1 MGSIRVRTGLAM
13 SWKALCCLLAGAI
26 MPVVASAQY
35 TPAFGPEQFARTAG
49 PPNQFVEQFQQ
60 CGTAGCQLVVVNGNA
75 DGSDRVS
82 SAWIYL
88 NGVEILGPSDFDPQT
103 GTIITPVSLAASN
116 TLEIKLASAPGSFL
130 TVEVECVTSP
140 ATLSA
145 VAPGD
150 SLLSPSTLATA
161 LTFRNTGTGDAQNVS
176 VSMITLTGGTVTS
189 PTPLPFNLGTISA
202 DGAAVLYS
210 DFSGLFA
217 PSSAEVLG
225 VSGTYTSGGASYCF
239 NFTANFTIPKASP
252 GSSPLQYVQAT
263 SNTVSGGGF
272 PPVTVHE
279 GDDGQVGW
287 TTPIGP
293 IRVGTPP
300 PPTTESTSLPQI
312 TGSANGLLRKT
323 NMSSAKLLPV
333 SIGSAARA
341 AMSSAPHNQ
350 APASPPPVVSYR
362 NIDMYAGDFVRPNV
376 PQLGQGPVGCLPDGV
391 FGVCAEPSG
400 AAEPGGTVFA
410 TSNWLDAWSVDGI
423 FGSGTAPEPSF
434 HPVDPTTVFPADAI
448 GFCCDQVVQYAPTI
462 DRFIWVIQGPGGYRL
477 AVSYPP
483 DIVTYAGTRW
493 VYWNLSASLL
503 ASPFNVSNPGVDY
516 PDLSIGNNYVYLSW
530 DLYTGSTYY
539 GHQVARI
546 PLAGLKA
553 GGTIQIGLTDPADG
567 SMSHYAH
574 LSQNTLDAV
583 YWAGHYNSSTLRV
596 LSMKEGD
603 NSYSWN
609 DVQIPSFNNNP
620 AALSSTT
627 PDGRDWM
634 KFLHTNAP
642 QNGVIGATRVL
653 GTPVVTGN
661 GPPPETYDIWFA
673 WMAGPIGTL
682 PNPYI
687 ALVEVDQNSNFV
699 LSGAIWNPDLA
710 YGYPALATNLCT
722 QEVGVSLVAGGNG
735 SYQHHDVEFL
745 DDATLYPTTNSNVG
759 ATRWGDYVT
768 IRQAP
773 PTTLNPGNLFLAFGF
788 GFSEPPPPPVIGD
801 ATSVRYVVF
810 GRPSSSCTVI
820 Q

>member
-1 MGSIRVRTGLAM
+1 MGSNHTRSGPTV
-13 SWKALCCLLAGAI
+13 SWTALCCLLACAI
-26 MPVVASAQY
+26 VPVASAQY
-35 TPAFGPEQFARTAG
+35 TPAFGPVQFDRTAG

-88 NGVEILGPSDFDPQT
+88 NGVEILGPSDFNQQT

-116 TLEIKLASAPGSFL
+116 KLEVKLASAPGSFL
-130 TVEVECVTSP
+130 TVEVECVTSA

-150 SLLSPSTLATA
+150 SLLNPSTLATA

-176 VSMITLTGGTVTS
+176 VSTITLSGGTLTS

-202 DGAAVLYS
+202 EGTAALYS
-210 DFSGLFA
+210 DFSGIFA
-217 PSSAEVLG
+217 PSSPEVLA

-252 GSSPLQYVQAT
+252 GSSPLHYVQAT

-272 PPVTVHE
+272 PPGTVNANA
-279 GDDGQVGW
+279 GDNDSAGW

-293 IRVGTPP
+293 ISVATPP
-300 PPTTESTSLPQI
+300 PPTPESTSPPAI
-312 TGSANGLLRKT
+312 TSPETAILGITPSVAPLLS
-323 NMSSAKLLPV
+323 NSPV
-333 SIGSAARA
+333 F
-341 AMSSAPHNQ
+341 
-350 APASPPPVVSYR
+350 YR
-362 NIDMYAGDFVRPNV
+362 NTDMYAGDFVFPQV
-376 PQLGQGPVGCLPDGV
+376 PQIGQGCNYENT

-410 TSNWLDAWSVDGI
+410 TSNGLLNASGFFQGLNAWSVDGI
-423 FGSGTAPEPSF
+423 FGSATAPEPSF
-434 HPVDPTTVFPADAI
+434 HPVNPSTVFPSAPVASQWPPP
-448 GFCCDQVVQYAPTI
+448 FCCDQVVQYAPSI
-462 DRFIWVIQGPGGYRL
+462 GRFIWVMQLWNGVEGSGNVSGYRL
-477 AVSYPP
+477 AIASPS
-483 DIVTYAGTRW
+483 DIVTYAGTQW
-493 VYWNLSASLL
+493 TYWDLPASLL
-503 ASPFNVSNPGVDY
+503 ASPFNVSNPSIDY

-530 DLYTGSTYY
+530 DLFSGTNSY
-539 GHQVARI
+539 GHMVAQI
-546 PLAGLKA
+546 SLAQLLAG
-553 GGTIQIGLTDPADG
+553 GNIQIALTDPADG
-567 SMSHYAH
+567 GSSWGGH
-574 LSQNTLDAV
+574 LSQDTLDAV
-583 YWAGHYNSSTLRV
+583 YWAGHTDTSHLRV
-596 LSMKEGD
+596 FSMKEGD
-603 NSYSWN
+603 NSYSWQ
-609 DVQIPSFNNNP
+609 DVSHPTYTMTG
-620 AALSSTT
+620 LSSKT
-627 PDGRDWM
+627 PDSRDWM
-634 KFLHTNAP
+634 LKLSNFPVDA
-642 QNGVIGATRVL
+642 VIGATRVL
-653 GTPVVTGN
+653 GTPIVTGN

-673 WMAGPIGTL
+673 WSAGPIGTL

-735 SYQHHDVEFL
+735 SYEHHDVEFL
-745 DDATLYPTTNSNVG
+745 DDSMMYATANSNVG
-759 ATRWGDYVT
+759 VGRWGDYVT

-773 PTTLNPGNLFLAFGF
+773 PTALNPGNLFLAFGF
-788 GFSEPPPPPVIGD
+788 GVSEPPPPLVGGV